1 MSDSTPNVVR
11 NEAQNRFEIR
21 EGDQIAQLAYDVS
34 GGEIALVHTEVPP
47 PLEGEGYGS
56 ALAKAALDYARAQHL
71 HVVPSCPFVAGYIRR
86 HPEYAD
92 LTRR

>member
-11 NEAQNRFEIR
+11 NDAKSTFEIH
-21 EGDQIAQLAYDVS
+21 EGGQLAQLAYDVS

-47 PLEGEGYGS
+47 ELEGEGYGS
-56 ALAKAALDYARAQHL
+56 ALAKAALDYARAEHL
-71 HVVPSCPFVAGYIRR
+71 RVVPSCPFVAGYIRR

-92 LTRR
+92 LTKH